1 MKTIRNL
8 FYNASYQL
16 LITLIPLL
24 TQPYISRVLL
34 PKGNGIYTYTW
45 SIIQYFVLIGDL
57 GITLYGNREI
67 AYHRDDKKERSRIF
81 WEIEILQLC
90 TTTISVLAFFIFLHF
105 DHQYFTFQLLQIVW
119 LIAQGIDISW
129 YFMGLEDFK
138 KTVLRNTLVKAV
150 SVILIF
156 VVVKTP
162 ADLWKYILIQG
173 GAQLLGGLSLWPY
186 LRGSVE
192 RVSVSVN
199 GIIKHLYPAFVLFIP
214 NIAIQVYA
222 VVNRTMLK
230 QFDST
235 VSAGYFNFSDSLV
248 KTILS
253 IVTAT
258 GTVMLPHIANKFSQG
273 DMRGVNNSLYRSM
286 NFVSAISVP
295 LMFGL
300 AALSMKFAPWFFG
313 HKYNE
318 VGELIFFETPII
330 VLIAWRTVVGRQ
342 YLMPVKRI
350 RDYTISVTIGA
361 VANIIVNVPLIL
373 AVGASGA
380 AIATVIS
387 EALVTA
393 YQVFAVRDS
402 LQIRKMFTGQWKYFV
417 SGLVMFVIVNFI
429 SSRISMTFI
438 HLGVEVFIGIIVY
451 TVGVMLTRAHIVDE
465 VRRLVRARF
474 H

>member
-24 TQPYISRVLL
+24 TQPYISRVLQ
-34 PKGNGIYTYTW
+34 PEGNGIYTYTW
-45 SIIQYFVLIGDL
+45 SIIQYFVLVGDL

-67 AYHRDDKKERSRIF
+67 AYHRNDKHKRSQIF

-90 TTTISVLAFFIFLHF
+90 TTAISIVIFFVFLHF
-105 DHQYFTFQLLQIVW
+105 DHQYYLFQLLQIIW

-150 SVILIF
+150 SVLLIF
-156 VVVKTP
+156 MLIHTP
-162 ADLWKYILIQG
+162 GDLWKYIVIQG
-173 GAQLLGGLSLWPY
+173 GAQLIGGVSLWPY
-186 LRGSVE
+186 LKGSVE
-192 RVSVSVN
+192 RVSVSLNAVLS
-199 GIIKHLYPAFVLFIP
+199 HLYPAFVLFIP

-248 KTILS
+248 KTVLS
-253 IVTAT
+253 VVTAT
-258 GTVMLPHIANKFSQG
+258 GTVMLPHIANKFAQG
-273 DMRGVNNSLYRSM
+273 DMRAVNNSLYRNM

-295 LMFGL
+295 MTFGL
-300 AALSMKFAPWFFG
+300 AALSTKLAPWFFG
-313 HKYNE
+313 QQYAS
-318 VGELIFFETPII
+318 VGELIFFESPII
-330 VLIAWRTVVGRQ
+330 LLIAWSTVVGRQ
-342 YLMPVKRI
+342 YLMPTKQI
-350 RDYTISVTIGA
+350 RAYTISVTLGA
-361 VANIIVNVPLIL
+361 VANIIINVPLIL
-373 AVGASGA
+373 TIGASGA

-393 YQVFAVRDS
+393 YQVFA
-402 LQIRKMFTGQWKYFV
+402 IRGAVELRRMFVGLWKYLLSGVLMFAVV
-417 SGLVMFVIVNFI
+417 SFI
-429 SSRISMTFI
+429 NQRISMSFI
-438 HLGVEVFIGIIVY
+438 HLGIEVAIGVVVY
-451 TVGVMLTRAHIVDE
+451 VVGVMLTRAYIVEE
-465 VRRLVRARF
+465 VRRLIRTRF